1 MASYSAVINV
11 SVSGQAALD
20 KLEGSARSLQT
31 LIQGIK
37 QQRNIFDQSVGTEKT
52 RELKKNLDSL
62 VTSFAAAQDGARQFE
77 VVVGGKTRKVNMY
90 SKTLAGLSHQLG
102 TFRAISDNATVGTDR
117 FVNSLIAAN
126 KVSNELARTQARA
139 MTAGTGVTGTPQN
152 VQEVLALGKAI
163 PNTIEGLDFYKG
175 KLEELLA
182 TLKLTSNE
190 FRAVEEASAAV
201 DVRLSN
207 ARLTG
212 QTSKITPAAGP
223 ASRIDTVASYE
234 KRAALAQKVANLEYK
249 QLLTGQQLATAN
261 ITETQQKELQNRL
274 AQASEALAKGELY
287 VAKRLTNELRN
298 QRILYERGAKTSS
311 PVELETRRNNILN
324 STQMLEQKALQL
336 KTKGVNVDKQINS
349 LQALQNRLRA
359 QGVNL
364 TEQDLGLIDEELN
377 GLRNVLKLENA
388 ILGTRKAQ
396 ANATKAAAA
405 PGEQAAKNKNAML
418 QNALIGGAFPLLF
431 GGGAGAVVGGFAG
444 GFIPGNPMMS
454 IVTSALGTMVDQF
467 VASVAE
473 MGVAV
478 TSTSG
483 TFDLMREKAL
493 SSSTAVE
500 DQAIA
505 LEEQGK
511 VTELANLLTQD
522 LAKSIGGEGVR
533 ALQAL
538 GDETNILTKEW
549 NLLTAQLFALV
560 AGPLAA
566 FINALNTVLGG
577 ITTENRLNTLRNEAT
592 SAQQK
597 RLAEITAEERGGEVR
612 NVRGGGQSFIA
623 GPETTEVRQEILK
636 RATAEGIVPVA
647 PPGRVTSADRRTITA
662 PTNRASGKAARDA
675 KREAERVAELVRS
688 QGLVTAELKR
698 QEEFS
703 AKIFAA
709 ELAQDPML
717 ARRLKGEQQLVEWGY
732 ETANLLEKEESA
744 AGRLALA
751 RKQQAKQALILQ
763 KTTQDLV
770 KLENDRV
777 EKVNREIAALEN
789 ELKIKNALTQAERD
803 RLRIEYEMQVLRD
816 SKQYDTGQLAVIENL
831 KKQIAAPTLG
841 ADLIRQQIGT
851 LSDEIVKL
859 TDVGN
864 IAITVADGIGSAFS
878 TSFKGIIS
886 GSMTAKEALASF
898 FTSVA
903 DMFLDMAA
911 QIIAKMITM
920 AILNQILGV
929 LPGGDPA
936 KAGGDWIGAVGRLS
950 PNAAGNAFGAN
961 GIIPFA
967 KGGIVNSPTLFP
979 FAKGTGLMGEAGP
992 EAIMPLQRGAD
1003 GKLGVL
1009 ASGGGGGDVNVVVNV
1024 DAKGSSVEGND
1035 QGANQLGRVISAAVQ
1050 SELIKQQRPGGILA
1064 R

>member
-1 MASYSAVINV
+1 MKEAQKTELINRLDQASK
-11 SVSGQAALD
+11 ALA
-20 KLEGSARSLQT
+20 E
-31 LIQGIK
+31 
-37 QQRNIFDQSVGTEKT
+37 
-52 RELKKNLDSL
+52 
-62 VTSFAAAQDGARQFE
+62 
-77 VVVGGKTRKVNMY
+77 
-90 SKTLAGLSHQLG
+90 
-102 TFRAISDNATVGTDR
+102 
-117 FVNSLIAAN
+117 
-126 KVSNELARTQARA
+126 
-139 MTAGTGVTGTPQN
+139 
-152 VQEVLALGKAI
+152 
-163 PNTIEGLDFYKG
+163 G
-175 KLEELLA
+175 KL
-182 TLKLTSNE
+182 
-190 FRAVEEASAAV
+190 
-201 DVRLSN
+201 D
-207 ARLTG
+207 
-212 QTSKITPAAGP
+212 
-223 ASRIDTVASYE
+223 
-234 KRAALAQKVANLEYK
+234 
-249 QLLTGQQLATAN
+249 
-261 ITETQQKELQNRL
+261 
-274 AQASEALAKGELY
+274 

-298 QRILYERGAKTSS
+298 QRIVYERGEKTSS

-324 STQMLEQKALQL
+324 STQMLEQRALQL

-493 SSSTAVE
+493 FSSTAVE

-560 AGPLAA
+560 AGPLAD

-592 SAQQK
+592 PAQQK
-597 RLAEITAEERGGEVR
+597 RLAEITAEERGGVVR
-612 NVRGGGQSFIA
+612 NVRGGGQAFIA
-623 GPETTEVRQEILK
+623 GPETTQVRQEILK
-636 RATAEGIVPVA
+636 RATAEGIVPAA

-662 PTNRASGKAARDA
+662 PRPKADRAARDA
-675 KREAERVAELVRS
+675 EREAERVAELVRS
-688 QGLVTAELKR
+688 QALVTAELKR

-709 ELAQDPML
+709 ELAKDPML

-732 ETANLLEKEESA
+732 ETANLLEKEESIQ
-744 AGRLALA
+744 GQLAIA
-751 RKQQAKQALILQ
+751 RAQQAKQALILQ

-777 EKVNREIAALEN
+777 ESANKDIAALEN
-789 ELKIKNALTQAERD
+789 ELEIKNALTQVERD
-803 RLRIEYEMQVLRD
+803 RLRIEYEMQVLSD
-816 SKQYDTGQLAVIENL
+816 SKKFDQDQLNRIEDL

-841 ADLIRQQIGT
+841 ADLIRKQIGT
-851 LSDEIVKL
+851 LSDELLVL
-859 TDVGN
+859 TDVGTRVT
-864 IAITVADGIGSAFS
+864 AAAASIGDAFS

-886 GSMTAKEALASF
+886 GSMTAKEALASASLQ
-898 FTSVA
+898 SVA
-903 DMFLDMAA
+903 DHFLDMAA
-911 QIIAKMITM
+911 QIIAKMIKM
-920 AILNQILGV
+920 AILNAVLGV
-929 LPGGDPA
+929 LPGGSGF
-936 KAGGDWIGAVGRLS
+936 AG
-950 PNAAGNAFGAN
+950 NAAGFGGTFDAGIPAIGNTANFSSAFGGARAN
-961 GIIPFA
+961 GGPVSS
-967 KGGIVNSPTLFP
+967 GQTYMV
-979 FAKGTGLMGEAGP
+979 GERGP
-992 EAIMPLQRGAD
+992 ELFVPGRSGTIVPNGAM
-1003 GKLGVL
+1003 
-1009 ASGGGGGDVNVVVNV
+1009 GGDTTNVVVNV
-1024 DAKGSSVEGND
+1024 DAKGSSVEGNE

-1050 SELIKQQRPGGILA
+1050 SELVKQQRPGGLLT

>member
-1 MASYSAVINV
+1 VASYSAVVNV

-20 KLEGSARSLQT
+20 KLEGSARSIQT

-37 QQRNIFDQSVGTEKT
+37 QQKNIFDQAVGSEKT

-152 VQEVLALGKAI
+152 VQEVLALGRAI
-163 PNTIEGLDFYKG
+163 PDTLEGLTFYKG
-175 KLEELLA
+175 KLEELLS
-182 TLKLTSNE
+182 TLRLTSNE

-201 DVRLSN
+201 DVRLGN

-212 QTSKITPAAGP
+212 QTSAITPAAGP

-234 KRAALAQKVANLEYK
+234 KRAALAQKVADLEYK
-249 QLLTGQQLATAN
+249 QLLTGQQ
-261 ITETQQKELQNRL
+261 ITQSKMKEAQKTELINRL
-274 AQASEALAKGELY
+274 DQASKALAEGKLD

-298 QRILYERGAKTSS
+298 QRIVYERGEKTSS

-324 STQMLEQKALQL
+324 STQMLEQRALQL
-336 KTKGVNVDKQINS
+336 KTKGVNVGKQINS

-405 PGEQAAKNKNAML
+405 PGQQAAKNKNAML

-493 SSSTAVE
+493 FSSTAVE

-560 AGPLAA
+560 AGPLAD

-592 SAQQK
+592 PAQQK
-597 RLAEITAEERGGEVR
+597 RLAEITAEERGGKVELK
-612 NVRGGGQSFIA
+612 RGGGQAFIA
-623 GPETTEVRQEILK
+623 GPETTQVRQEILK

-647 PPGRVTSADRRTITA
+647 PPGRVTSEDRRTITA
-662 PTNRASGKAARDA
+662 PRPKADKAARDA
-675 KREAERVAELVRS
+675 ERERERVAELVRS
-688 QGLVTAELKR
+688 QALVTAELKR

-709 ELAQDPML
+709 ELAKDPML

-789 ELKIKNALTQAERD
+789 ELQIKNALTQAERD

-851 LSDEIVKL
+851 LSDEILKL

-911 QIIAKMITM
+911 QIIAKMIQM
-920 AILNQILGV
+920 AILNTIVGL
-929 LPGGDPA
+929 LPGGSSFAPLTNTQATNFSFNPGAMLDGPDFDLGVF
-936 KAGGDWIGAVGRLS
+936 GGRR
-950 PNAAGNAFGAN
+950 AN
-961 GIIPFA
+961 GGPVSSG
-967 KGGIVNSPTLFP
+967 KSYMV
-979 FAKGTGLMGEAGP
+979 GERGP
-992 EAIMPLQRGAD
+992 ELFVPGRSGSIVPNGAM
-1003 GKLGVL
+1003 
-1009 ASGGGGGDVNVVVNV
+1009 GGDVNVVVNV
-1024 DAKGSSVEGND
+1024 DAKGSSVEGNE